1 MIISLTGFMGV
12 GKSTVSARLAKH
24 LYCKCIDLD
33 KYIETKEE
41 LSIEDIF
48 RLKGEPYFR
57 NREEF
62 YLNEILTEN
71 REKVL
76 VLSLGGGTLI
86 SLKNQKLIKEKTLC
100 VYLKSTT
107 DTMSKRLSVSRK
119 SRPGIES
126 MASDSFTK
134 GVEMLFEMRKE
145 GYEYCN
151 SLVIDV
157 DNRSV
162 KDILALIISSI

>member
-33 KYIETKEE
+33 KYI
-41 LSIEDIF
+41 
-48 RLKGEPYFR
+48 EPYFR